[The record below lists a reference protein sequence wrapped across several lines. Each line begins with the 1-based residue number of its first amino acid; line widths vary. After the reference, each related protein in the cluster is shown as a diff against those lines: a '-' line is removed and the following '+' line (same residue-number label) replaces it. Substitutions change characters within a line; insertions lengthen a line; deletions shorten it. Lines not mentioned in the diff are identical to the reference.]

1 MRGFLR
7 GVGWLL
13 CASGVVM
20 IGAYFVI
27 TYRGLGASF
36 NFGDPAKFE
45 FILVPFWQIGLAIVA
60 VGVLLLLLLR
70 WFRGASD

>member
-45 FILVPFWQIGLAIVA
+45 FILVPFWQIGLVIVV
-60 VGVLLLLLLR
+60 VGGACLLASR
-70 WFRGASD
+70 WFQRAGA